1 MDSVAVTVPLRQPTK
16 KMKKR
21 KELDALAPPH
31 TVSRRSSGKRSS
43 QVRISPRSSTTF
55 SRTNEKFSAGNFSNF
70 RERSS
75 LELLSDSSD
84 ERSEYWNISTRNGRK
99 CRGRR
104 SRACPGFFKAC
115 SAFLACASVLA
126 TASLI
131 WLFIDVRQQL
141 TALRTELDQ
150 VIAGSEG
157 VPDALQKCHSLS
169 RDLQNN
175 QTIIFTHLSDFKL
188 QINNFTTQLAVIQR
202 DLHRVEEWF
211 KEDPALFNVPT
222 DLKALS
228 SSVVS
233 FGSQIQDLSTTV
245 KALKE
250 SNARVQDVQTTMQQN
265 ITSIKNA
272 VTELSNVTQKPQML
286 ITNETKIKTDQ
297 LNAAIV
303 HLSDNL
309 INMNETLSRAV
320 QWVAEDQKKDHE
332 TLVLLQETTQN
343 VSMKVISL
351 QRECVK
357 TTILKSVM
365 ELNNQL
371 SEVHASN
378 AELGEKVKQLE
389 QSYGSLKNSTSL
401 MLAMIP
407 NQVQKL
413 TKMKVLEEPVSE
425 DVTTEQDRSGKLI
438 H

>member
-43 QVRISPRSSTTF
+43 Q
-55 SRTNEKFSAGNFSNF
+55 
-70 RERSS
+70 
-75 LELLSDSSD
+75 ELLSDSSD

-175 QTIIFTHLSDFKL
+175 QTTIFMHLSDLKL
-188 QINNFTTQLAVIQR
+188 QINNFTTQLAVIQH

-211 KEDPALFNVPT
+211 KADPTLINVPT

-228 SSVVS
+228 SSVMS
-233 FGSQIQDLSTTV
+233 FGSQIEDLRATV
-245 KALKE
+245 KTLKE

-265 ITSIKNA
+265 ITSIKN
-272 VTELSNVTQKPQML
+272 TITDLSNITQKPQIL
-286 ITNETKIKTDQ
+286 TTNETKIKTDQ

-309 INMNETLSRAV
+309 MNINETLSRSV

-351 QRECVK
+351 ERECVK
-357 TTILKSVM
+357 TTILTTVM
-365 ELNNQL
+365 KLND
-371 SEVHASN
+371 EVNGILTAN
-378 AELGEKVKQLE
+378 IDLREKVKQLE
-389 QSYGSLKNSTSL
+389 QSYDSLKNSTNL
-401 MLAMIP
+401 MLATIP
-407 NQVQKL
+407 DIQNQRLDIK
-413 TKMKVLEEPVSE
+413 TKAFEESIGN
-425 DVTTEQDRSGKLI
+425 DVTTEKDHRLVLDETSIRKASSDKSKRSRMNP
-438 H
+438 

>member
-1 MDSVAVTVPLRQPTK
+1 MLEMDSVAVTVPLRQPTK

-43 QVRISPRSSTTF
+43 Q
-55 SRTNEKFSAGNFSNF
+55 
-70 RERSS
+70 
-75 LELLSDSSD
+75 ELLSDSSD

-175 QTIIFTHLSDFKL
+175 QTTIFTHLSDLKL

-211 KEDPALFNVPT
+211 KADPTLINVPT

-228 SSVVS
+228 SSVMS
-233 FGSQIQDLSTTV
+233 FGSQIEDLRATV
-245 KALKE
+245 KTLKE

-265 ITSIKNA
+265 ITSIKN
-272 VTELSNVTQKPQML
+272 TITDLSNITQKPQIL
-286 ITNETKIKTDQ
+286 TTNETKIKTDQ

-309 INMNETLSRAV
+309 MNINETLSRSV

-332 TLVLLQETTQN
+332 MLVLLQETTQN

-351 QRECVK
+351 ERECVK
-357 TTILKSVM
+357 TTILTTVM
-365 ELNNQL
+365 KLND
-371 SEVHASN
+371 EVNGILTAN
-378 AELGEKVKQLE
+378 IDLREKVKQLE
-389 QSYGSLKNSTSL
+389 QSYDSLKNSTNL
-401 MLAMIP
+401 MLAAIP
-407 NQVQKL
+407 DIQSQRLDIK
-413 TKMKVLEEPVSE
+413 TKTFEESIGN
-425 DVTTEQDRSGKLI
+425 DATTEKDHRLVLDETSIKKAASDKSKRSRMNP
-438 H
+438 

>member
-43 QVRISPRSSTTF
+43 Q
-55 SRTNEKFSAGNFSNF
+55 
-70 RERSS
+70 
-75 LELLSDSSD
+75 ELLSDSSD
-84 ERSEYWNISTRNGRK
+84 ERSEYWNVSTRNGRK

-175 QTIIFTHLSDFKL
+175 QTIIFTHLSDLKL

-211 KEDPALFNVPT
+211 KADPTLINVPT

-228 SSVVS
+228 SSVMS
-233 FGSQIQDLSTTV
+233 FGSQIEDLRATV
-245 KALKE
+245 KTLKE

-265 ITSIKNA
+265 ITSIKN
-272 VTELSNVTQKPQML
+272 TITDLSNVTQKPQIL
-286 ITNETKIKTDQ
+286 TTNETKIKTDQ

-309 INMNETLSRAV
+309 MNINETLSRSV

-351 QRECVK
+351 ERECVK
-357 TTILKSVM
+357 TTILTTVM
-365 ELNNQL
+365 KLND
-371 SEVHASN
+371 EVNGILTAN
-378 AELGEKVKQLE
+378 IDLREKVKQLE
-389 QSYGSLKNSTSL
+389 QSYDSLKNSTNL
-401 MLAMIP
+401 MLAAIP
-407 NQVQKL
+407 DIQSQKL
-413 TKMKVLEEPVSE
+413 DIKTKAFEESIGN
-425 DVTTEQDRSGKLI
+425 DATTEKDHRLVLDETSIRKAASDKSKRSRMNP
-438 H
+438 

>member
-16 KMKKR
+16 KLKKR

-31 TVSRRSSGKRSS
+31 SVSRRSSGKRSS
-43 QVRISPRSSTTF
+43 Q
-55 SRTNEKFSAGNFSNF
+55 
-70 RERSS
+70 
-75 LELLSDSSD
+75 ELLSDSSD
-84 ERSEYWNISTRNGRK
+84 ERSEYWNMLTTNDRK

-175 QTIIFTHLSDFKL
+175 QTIIFTHLSDLKL

-211 KEDPALFNVPT
+211 KADPALVNVPN

-233 FGSQIQDLSTTV
+233 FGSQIQDLSATV
-245 KALKE
+245 DTLKE
-250 SNARVQDVQTTMQQN
+250 SNARVQDAQATIQQN
-265 ITSIKNA
+265 ITSIKNT
-272 VTELSNVTQKPQML
+272 VTEMSNITQKPQML
-286 ITNETKIKTDQ
+286 TTNETKIKTDQ

-303 HLSDNL
+303 HLSHNL
-309 INMNETLSRAV
+309 TNINETLSRTV
-320 QWVAEDQKKDHE
+320 QWVAEDQKNDHK
-332 TLVLLQETTQN
+332 TLVLLQETMQN

-351 QRECVK
+351 DTERIR
-357 TTILKSVM
+357 TTLYISSIYYRVCEIRAANV
-365 ELNNQL
+365 EL
-371 SEVHASN
+371 S
-378 AELGEKVKQLE
+378 EKVKQLE
-389 QSYGSLKNSTSL
+389 HSYNSLKNSTSL
-401 MLAMIP
+401 MLATVPDIQGQSP
-407 NQVQKL
+407 
-413 TKMKVLEEPVSE
+413 TKAKVLEESVS
-425 DVTTEQDRSGKLI
+425 DDTTTEQNHSVFVSDGTTMKGVETARPRRSTEGP
-438 H
+438 

>member
-1 MDSVAVTVPLRQPTK
+1 MLLEMDSVAVTVPLRQPTK

-43 QVRISPRSSTTF
+43 Q
-55 SRTNEKFSAGNFSNF
+55 
-70 RERSS
+70 
-75 LELLSDSSD
+75 ELLSDSSD
-84 ERSEYWNISTRNGRK
+84 ERSEYWNVSTRNGRK

-104 SRACPGFFKAC
+104 GRACPGFFKAC

-175 QTIIFTHLSDFKL
+175 QTIIFNHLSDLKL

-211 KEDPALFNVPT
+211 KAAPQLANVPK

-233 FGSQIQDLSTTV
+233 FGSQIQDLSATV
-245 KALKE
+245 KTLKE
-250 SNARVQDVQTTMQQN
+250 SNAKVQDVQATMQQH
-265 ITSIKNA
+265 ISSIKNTM
-272 VTELSNVTQKPQML
+272 TELSNVTQRPQIL
-286 ITNETKIKTDQ
+286 STNETKIKTDQ
-297 LNAAIV
+297 LNATIL
-303 HLSDNL
+303 HLTNNL
-309 INMNETLSRAV
+309 LNINETLSTAV

-332 TLVLLQETTQN
+332 KLVLLQETTQN

-351 QRECVK
+351 ERECVK
-357 TTILKSVM
+357 NTILTSVKK
-365 ELNNQL
+365 LNDQV
-371 SEVHASN
+371 SEIYAAN
-378 AELGEKVKQLE
+378 TEMNNMIKQLE
-389 QSYGSLKNSTSL
+389 QSYGELKNSTSI
-401 MLAMIP
+401 MLAAVP
-407 NQVQKL
+407 NQRQKL
-413 TKMKVLEEPVSE
+413 DKEILEKSFVEQI
-425 DVTTEQDRSGKLI
+425 TTEPDRAMLVSDNVSVKKSATDKPKSMQ
-438 H
+438 

>member
-1 MDSVAVTVPLRQPTK
+1 MLEMDSVAVTVPLRQPTK

-43 QVRISPRSSTTF
+43 Q
-55 SRTNEKFSAGNFSNF
+55 
-70 RERSS
+70 
-75 LELLSDSSD
+75 ELLSDSSD
-84 ERSEYWNISTRNGRK
+84 ERSEYWNVSTRNGRK

-175 QTIIFTHLSDFKL
+175 QTIIFTHLSDLKL

-211 KEDPALFNVPT
+211 KADPTLINVPT

-228 SSVVS
+228 SSVMS
-233 FGSQIQDLSTTV
+233 FGSQIEDLRATV
-245 KALKE
+245 KTLKE

-265 ITSIKNA
+265 ITSIKN
-272 VTELSNVTQKPQML
+272 TITDLSNVTQKPQIL
-286 ITNETKIKTDQ
+286 TTNETKIKTDQ

-309 INMNETLSRAV
+309 MNINETLSRSV

-351 QRECVK
+351 ERECVK
-357 TTILKSVM
+357 TTILTTVM
-365 ELNNQL
+365 KLND
-371 SEVHASN
+371 EVNGILTAN
-378 AELGEKVKQLE
+378 IDLREKVKQLE
-389 QSYGSLKNSTSL
+389 QSYDSLKNSTNL
-401 MLAMIP
+401 MLAAIP
-407 NQVQKL
+407 DIQSQKL
-413 TKMKVLEEPVSE
+413 DIKTKAFEESIGN
-425 DVTTEQDRSGKLI
+425 DATTEKDHRLVLDETSIRKAASDKSKRSRMNP
-438 H
+438 

>member
-43 QVRISPRSSTTF
+43 Q
-55 SRTNEKFSAGNFSNF
+55 
-70 RERSS
+70 
-75 LELLSDSSD
+75 ELLSDSSD

-175 QTIIFTHLSDFKL
+175 QTTIFTHLSDLKL

-211 KEDPALFNVPT
+211 KADPTLINVPT

-228 SSVVS
+228 SSVMS
-233 FGSQIQDLSTTV
+233 FGSQIEDLRATV
-245 KALKE
+245 KTLKE

-265 ITSIKNA
+265 ITSIKN
-272 VTELSNVTQKPQML
+272 TITDLSNITQKPQIL
-286 ITNETKIKTDQ
+286 TTNETKIKTDQ

-309 INMNETLSRAV
+309 MNINETLSRSV

-351 QRECVK
+351 ERECVK
-357 TTILKSVM
+357 TTILTTVM
-365 ELNNQL
+365 KLND
-371 SEVHASN
+371 EVNGILTAN
-378 AELGEKVKQLE
+378 IDLREKVKQLE
-389 QSYGSLKNSTSL
+389 QSYDSLKNSTNL
-401 MLAMIP
+401 MLAAIP
-407 NQVQKL
+407 DIQSQRLDIK
-413 TKMKVLEEPVSE
+413 TKTFEESIGN
-425 DVTTEQDRSGKLI
+425 DATTEKDHRLVLDETSIKKAASDKSKRSRMNP
-438 H
+438 

>member
-1 MDSVAVTVPLRQPTK
+1 MLLEMDSVAVTVPLRQPTK

-43 QVRISPRSSTTF
+43 Q
-55 SRTNEKFSAGNFSNF
+55 
-70 RERSS
+70 
-75 LELLSDSSD
+75 ELLSDSSD
-84 ERSEYWNISTRNGRK
+84 ERSEYWNVSTRNGRK

-104 SRACPGFFKAC
+104 GRACPGFFKAC

-175 QTIIFTHLSDFKL
+175 QTIIFNHLSDLKL

-211 KEDPALFNVPT
+211 KAAPQLANVPK

-233 FGSQIQDLSTTV
+233 FGSQIQDLSATV
-245 KALKE
+245 KTLKE
-250 SNARVQDVQTTMQQN
+250 SNAKVQDVQATMQQN
-265 ITSIKNA
+265 ISSIKN
-272 VTELSNVTQKPQML
+272 TMIELSNVTQRPQ
-286 ITNETKIKTDQ
+286 IASTNETKIKTDQ
-297 LNAAIV
+297 LNATIL
-303 HLSDNL
+303 HLTNNL
-309 INMNETLSRAV
+309 LNINETLSTAV

-332 TLVLLQETTQN
+332 KLVLLQETTQN

-351 QRECVK
+351 ERECVK
-357 TTILKSVM
+357 NTVLTSVKK
-365 ELNNQL
+365 LNDQV
-371 SEVHASN
+371 SEMYTAN
-378 AELGEKVKQLE
+378 TEMNKMIKQLE
-389 QSYGSLKNSTSL
+389 QSYGELKNSTSI
-401 MLAMIP
+401 MLAAVP
-407 NQVQKL
+407 NAQSEKL
-413 TKMKVLEEPVSE
+413 NKESLEKSFVEQI
-425 DVTTEQDRSGKLI
+425 TTEPDRDMLVPDNVSVKKSATGKPNRMQ
-438 H
+438 

>member
-43 QVRISPRSSTTF
+43 Q
-55 SRTNEKFSAGNFSNF
+55 
-70 RERSS
+70 
-75 LELLSDSSD
+75 ELLSDSSD

-175 QTIIFTHLSDFKL
+175 QTTIFTHLSDLKL

-211 KEDPALFNVPT
+211 KADPTLINVPT

-228 SSVVS
+228 SSVMS
-233 FGSQIQDLSTTV
+233 FGSQIEDLRATV
-245 KALKE
+245 KTLKE

-265 ITSIKNA
+265 ITSIKN
-272 VTELSNVTQKPQML
+272 TITDLSNITQKPQIL
-286 ITNETKIKTDQ
+286 TTNETKIKTDQ

-309 INMNETLSRAV
+309 MNINETLSRSV

-332 TLVLLQETTQN
+332 MLVLLQETTQN

-351 QRECVK
+351 ERECVK
-357 TTILKSVM
+357 TTILTTVM
-365 ELNNQL
+365 KLND
-371 SEVHASN
+371 EVNGILTAN
-378 AELGEKVKQLE
+378 IDLREKVKQLE
-389 QSYGSLKNSTSL
+389 QSYDSLKNSTNL
-401 MLAMIP
+401 MLAAIP
-407 NQVQKL
+407 DIQSQRLDIK
-413 TKMKVLEEPVSE
+413 TKTFEESIGN
-425 DVTTEQDRSGKLI
+425 DATTEKDHRLVLDETSIKKAASDKSKRSRMNP
-438 H
+438 

>member
-43 QVRISPRSSTTF
+43 Q
-55 SRTNEKFSAGNFSNF
+55 
-70 RERSS
+70 
-75 LELLSDSSD
+75 ELLSDSSD

-425 DVTTEQDRSGKLI
+425 DVTTEQDRSVSDETLAKKVATDKLKRLSSDP
-438 H
+438 

>member
-1 MDSVAVTVPLRQPTK
+1 MLEMDSVAVTVPLRQPTK

-43 QVRISPRSSTTF
+43 Q
-55 SRTNEKFSAGNFSNF
+55 
-70 RERSS
+70 
-75 LELLSDSSD
+75 ELLSDSSD

-175 QTIIFTHLSDFKL
+175 QTTIFTHLSDLKL

-211 KEDPALFNVPT
+211 KADPTLINVPT

-228 SSVVS
+228 SSVMS
-233 FGSQIQDLSTTV
+233 FGSQIEDLRATV
-245 KALKE
+245 KTLKE

-265 ITSIKNA
+265 ITSIKN
-272 VTELSNVTQKPQML
+272 TITDLSNITQKPQIL
-286 ITNETKIKTDQ
+286 TTNETKIKTDQ

-309 INMNETLSRAV
+309 MNINETLSRSV

-351 QRECVK
+351 ERECVK
-357 TTILKSVM
+357 TTILTTVM
-365 ELNNQL
+365 KLND
-371 SEVHASN
+371 EVNGILTAN
-378 AELGEKVKQLE
+378 IDLREKVKQLE
-389 QSYGSLKNSTSL
+389 QSYDSLKNSTNL
-401 MLAMIP
+401 MLAAIP
-407 NQVQKL
+407 DIQSQRLDIK
-413 TKMKVLEEPVSE
+413 TKTFEESIGN
-425 DVTTEQDRSGKLI
+425 DATTEKDHRLVLDETSIKKAASDKSKRSRMNP
-438 H
+438 

>member
-43 QVRISPRSSTTF
+43 Q
-55 SRTNEKFSAGNFSNF
+55 
-70 RERSS
+70 
-75 LELLSDSSD
+75 ELLSDSSD
-84 ERSEYWNISTRNGRK
+84 ERSEYWNIATRNGRK
-99 CRGRR
+99 CRGGR

-175 QTIIFTHLSDFKL
+175 QTIIFTHLSDLKL
-188 QINNFTTQLAVIQR
+188 QINNFTSQLVVIQR

-211 KEDPALFNVPT
+211 KADPALVSVPT

-228 SSVVS
+228 SSVAS
-233 FGSQIQDLSTTV
+233 FGSQIQDLSATV
-245 KALKE
+245 KTLKE
-250 SNARVQDVQTTMQQN
+250 SNARAQDVQTVMQQN
-265 ITSIKNA
+265 ITSIKNTI
-272 VTELSNVTQKPQML
+272 TELSNITQRPQMQ

-297 LNAAIV
+297 LNADIAR
-303 HLSDNL
+303 LSDDLVN
-309 INMNETLSRAV
+309 INETLSRKV
-320 QWVAEDQKKDHE
+320 QWVTEDQTKDRNA
-332 TLVLLQETTQN
+332 LNSLQETSQN
-343 VSMKVISL
+343 VSMMVISL
-351 QRECVK
+351 QREK
-357 TTILKSVM
+357 ATILTSVKKLNDEVSEIHSVNT
-365 ELNNQL
+365 EL
-371 SEVHASN
+371 S
-378 AELGEKVKQLE
+378 EKVKQLE
-389 QSYGSLKNSTSL
+389 QSYESLKNSTSTI
-401 MLAMIP
+401 LAVIP
-407 NQVQKL
+407 DIQGQRLAKAKL
-413 TKMKVLEEPVSE
+413 SEEAIGD
-425 DVTTEQDRSGKLI
+425 DVITEQDHSALALDGTIAKNSVTNNKLKSP
-438 H
+438 

>member
-1 MDSVAVTVPLRQPTK
+1 MNSSNN
-16 KMKKR
+16 
-21 KELDALAPPH
+21 KETINLLD
-31 TVSRRSSGKRSS
+31 
-43 QVRISPRSSTTF
+43 
-55 SRTNEKFSAGNFSNF
+55 
-70 RERSS
+70 
-75 LELLSDSSD
+75 LLSDSDSNVSD
-84 ERSEYWNISTRNGRK
+84 LDLTPKKKKVKRKHRPSSVGKMKQTDSCGCSKSDMRIISLW
-99 CRGRR
+99 
-104 SRACPGFFKAC
+104 
-115 SAFLACASVLA
+115 LAAVFITFWLIALSWLA
-126 TASLI
+126 VILYGEIKKMDTAIKS
-131 WLFIDVRQQL
+131 
-141 TALRTELDQ
+141 

-371 SEVHASN
+371 NEVHASN

-389 QSYGSLKNSTSL
+389 QSYGSLKNSTNL

-425 DVTTEQDRSGKLI
+425 DATTEQDRSVSDETLAKKAATDKLKRLSSDP
-438 H
+438 

>member
-43 QVRISPRSSTTF
+43 Q
-55 SRTNEKFSAGNFSNF
+55 
-70 RERSS
+70 
-75 LELLSDSSD
+75 ELLSDSSD

-371 SEVHASN
+371 NEVHASN

-389 QSYGSLKNSTSL
+389 QSYGSLKNSTNL

-425 DVTTEQDRSGKLI
+425 DATTEQDRSVSDETLAKKAATDKLKRLSSDP
-438 H
+438 

>member
-43 QVRISPRSSTTF
+43 Q
-55 SRTNEKFSAGNFSNF
+55 
-70 RERSS
+70 
-75 LELLSDSSD
+75 ELLSDSSD
-84 ERSEYWNISTRNGRK
+84 ERSEYWNVSTRNGRK

-104 SRACPGFFKAC
+104 GRACPGFFKAC

-175 QTIIFTHLSDFKL
+175 QTIIFNHLSDLKL

-211 KEDPALFNVPT
+211 KAAPQLANVPK

-233 FGSQIQDLSTTV
+233 FGSQIQDLSATV
-245 KALKE
+245 KTLKE
-250 SNARVQDVQTTMQQN
+250 SNAKVQDVQATMQQN
-265 ITSIKNA
+265 ISSIKN
-272 VTELSNVTQKPQML
+272 TMIELSNVTQRPQ
-286 ITNETKIKTDQ
+286 IASTNETKIKTDQ
-297 LNAAIV
+297 LNATIL
-303 HLSDNL
+303 HLTNNL
-309 INMNETLSRAV
+309 LNINETLSTAV

-332 TLVLLQETTQN
+332 KLVLLQETTQN

-351 QRECVK
+351 ERECVK
-357 TTILKSVM
+357 NTVLTSVKK
-365 ELNNQL
+365 LNDQV
-371 SEVHASN
+371 SEMYTAN
-378 AELGEKVKQLE
+378 TEMNKMIKQLE
-389 QSYGSLKNSTSL
+389 QSYGELKNSTSI
-401 MLAMIP
+401 MLAAVP
-407 NQVQKL
+407 NAQSEKL
-413 TKMKVLEEPVSE
+413 NKESLEKSFVEQI
-425 DVTTEQDRSGKLI
+425 TTEPDRDMLVPDNVSVKKSATGKPNRMQ
-438 H
+438 

>member
-31 TVSRRSSGKRSS
+31 IVSRRSSGKRSS
-43 QVRISPRSSTTF
+43 Q
-55 SRTNEKFSAGNFSNF
+55 
-70 RERSS
+70 
-75 LELLSDSSD
+75 ELLTDSSD

-150 VIAGSEG
+150 AIAGNEG
-157 VPDALQKCHSLS
+157 VSDSLQKCYSVS
-169 RDLQNN
+169 RDLKNN
-175 QTIIFTHLSDFKL
+175 QTIIFSRLSDFKL
-188 QINNFTTQLAVIQR
+188 QISNFTTQLAVIQR

-211 KEDPALFNVPT
+211 KADPELANVPT
-222 DLKALS
+222 NMLKALS

-233 FGSQIQDLSTTV
+233 FGSQIQDLSATV

-250 SNARVQDVQTTMQQN
+250 SNARVQDAQTTMQQN
-265 ITSIKNA
+265 ISSIKNT
-272 VTELSNVTQKPQML
+272 VSELSDVSQKPQTVA
-286 ITNETKIKTDQ
+286 TNETKIKTDE
-297 LNAAIV
+297 LDAAI
-303 HLSDNL
+303 LRLTNNL
-309 INMNETLSRAV
+309 TRINETLSRAV

-332 TLVLLQETTQN
+332 TLVLLQESSQN

-357 TTILKSVM
+357 TTVLTSVKK
-365 ELNNQL
+365 LNDQV
-371 SEVHASN
+371 SEIHAAN
-378 AELGEKVKQLE
+378 AELNDRMKQLE
-389 QSYGSLKNSTSL
+389 KSYGNLKNSTSV
-401 MLAMIP
+401 MLAAIP
-407 NQVQKL
+407 EIQGQKL
-413 TKMKVLEEPVSE
+413 NKAKGLEESI
-425 DVTTEQDRSGKLI
+425 DGDATTEQDRSGVVPDDEVSIKNSSTDKPKRTRTTP
-438 H
+438 

>member
-43 QVRISPRSSTTF
+43 Q
-55 SRTNEKFSAGNFSNF
+55 
-70 RERSS
+70 
-75 LELLSDSSD
+75 ELLSDSSD
-84 ERSEYWNISTRNGRK
+84 ERSEYWNVSTRNGRK

-104 SRACPGFFKAC
+104 GRACPGFFKAC

-175 QTIIFTHLSDFKL
+175 QTIIFNHLSDLKL

-211 KEDPALFNVPT
+211 KAAPQLANVPK

-233 FGSQIQDLSTTV
+233 FGSQIQDLSATV
-245 KALKE
+245 KTLKE
-250 SNARVQDVQTTMQQN
+250 SNAKVQDVQATMQQN
-265 ITSIKNA
+265 ISSIKN
-272 VTELSNVTQKPQML
+272 TMIELSNVTQRPQ
-286 ITNETKIKTDQ
+286 IASTNETKIKTDQ
-297 LNAAIV
+297 LNATIL
-303 HLSDNL
+303 HLTNNL
-309 INMNETLSRAV
+309 LNINETLSTAV

-332 TLVLLQETTQN
+332 KLVLLQETTQN

-351 QRECVK
+351 ERECVK
-357 TTILKSVM
+357 NTVLTSVKK
-365 ELNNQL
+365 LNDQV
-371 SEVHASN
+371 SEMYTAN
-378 AELGEKVKQLE
+378 TEMNKMIKQLE
-389 QSYGSLKNSTSL
+389 QSYGELKNSTSI
-401 MLAMIP
+401 MLAAVP
-407 NQVQKL
+407 NAQSEKL
-413 TKMKVLEEPVSE
+413 NKASLEKSFVEQI
-425 DVTTEQDRSGKLI
+425 TTEPDRDMLVPDNVSVKKSATGKPNRMQ
-438 H
+438 